1 MKRAD
6 LKERSSVFYIGKG
19 IIILSV
25 AIISSIS
32 FILGFF
38 VGKSMKPQ
46 AADQSSV
53 VKPLQDTVQ
62 NNIETEVKE
71 PSSQLTPQSQALQT
85 PESQKPEI
93 EKIKIAQE
101 TRETDKPRQAQE
113 TEQNRESRRTKD
125 AEKRVI
131 ARDSLKE
138 RETQQ
143 PPKTIKYTVQIG
155 AFKNDTDA
163 DTMKVK
169 YGKKGYKTFIVASTT
184 KKHEK
189 LYKVM
194 IGEFQNRK
202 EAELLSVKI
211 KKAEGL
217 QTFVTFKTG

>member
-1 MKRAD
+1 M
-6 LKERSSVFYIGKG
+6 GKG

-38 VGKSMKPQ
+38 VGKSMKSQ
-46 AADQSSV
+46 VADQSSV
-53 VKPLQDTVQ
+53 VKPLQDTVPE
-62 NNIETEVKE
+62 NIETEVKE
-71 PSSQLTPQSQALQT
+71 PSSQQTPQSQALQT
-85 PESQKPEI
+85 AETQKPEI
-93 EKIKIAQE
+93 EKINIAQE
-101 TRETDKPRQAQE
+101 TREINKPRQAQE
-113 TEQNRESRRTKD
+113 PEQNRESRRTKET
-125 AEKRVI
+125 EKSVT
-131 ARDSLKE
+131 AQDSKKE
-138 RETQQ
+138 RETQK
-143 PPKTIKYTVQIG
+143 PPKAIKYTVQIG

-169 YGKKGYKTFIVASTT
+169 YSKKGYKPFIVVSTT